1 MVTQAISQAREI
13 FECPLRVLREK
24 MWSGFELELGA
35 GLIVNL
41 RIYNTE

>member
-1 MVTQAISQAREI
+1 MVTQAIGQAKQI
-13 FECPLRVLREK
+13 FERPLRVIREK